1 MYYHSLMLVKMQFFK
16 DIAYVVLQTYLTQFE
31 SDAPVVPSI
40 NNEMVEIFTKIMQ
53 FLIKRNLLE
62 EASSDYK
69 PFNIDVTKKEN
80 RMESA
85 AIKLL
90 RSTNNLILNM
100 SYFKGK
106 KKKKNRGDC
115 AAILMSIILKMQ
127 ERSPV
132 EVSGG

>member
-69 PFNIDVTKKEN
+69 PINIDVTKKEN

-90 RSTNNLILNM
+90 RATNNLILKM
-100 SYFKGK
+100 SYFKG

-132 EVSGG
+132 EVIGG

>member
-69 PFNIDVTKKEN
+69 PINIDVTKKEN

-90 RSTNNLILNM
+90 RATNNLILKM

-106 KKKKNRGDC
+106 KKKK
-115 AAILMSIILKMQ
+115 IVVIVLPYL
-127 ERSPV
+127 
-132 EVSGG
+132 